1 MFIFR
6 KTFKINC
13 FVQYVQ
19 NCQDGMGNVFVLYLD
34 LFGDD

>member
-19 NCQDGMGNVFVLYLD
+19 NCQDDMVNVLLLYVSGLVR
-34 LFGDD
+34 